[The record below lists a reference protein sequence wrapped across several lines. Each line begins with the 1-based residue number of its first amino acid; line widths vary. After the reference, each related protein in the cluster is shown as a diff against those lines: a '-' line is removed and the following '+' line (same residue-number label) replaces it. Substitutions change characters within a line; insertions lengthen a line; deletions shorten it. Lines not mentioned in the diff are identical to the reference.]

1 MVASTYNKIAT
12 IAKRFLI
19 MRQLLI
25 DIIDLL
31 LLASGIIFFVL
42 VFIEPFRKKKDP
54 YEKYY

>member
-1 MVASTYNKIAT
+1 
-12 IAKRFLI
+12 